1 MIRSCLVFPE
11 LGLVRVSNCPI
22 RAKEY
27 MKEARRRR
35 DKHSFNWQ
43 LSETVKNIRKY
54 KHKQHLFL
62 HAFKQ
67 VLNKFHVYDPFIGDM
82 ILPFIKD
89 VPVPRYYQMNLKNYA
104 YHLKIQIL
112 FSNLKN
118 LGYSDIQL
126 PHFTD
131 FEIEMSFIKSVK
143 YVSPE
148 LYEQMRYLYENLSK
162 MHITYKWKIIA
173 SYIKHYSPNAVETCD
188 FINLMYKYRKHELY
202 LGHCIRST
210 NLSMEENN
218 LLVAWWDRVK
228 HSNKNE

>member
-11 LGLVRVSNCPI
+11 LGLVRVSNCPM

-27 MKEARRRR
+27 MKQARRRR
-35 DKHSFNWQ
+35 DIHSFNWQ

-54 KHKQHLFL
+54 KHDKFLFL
-62 HAFKQ
+62 HTFKQ
-67 VLNKFHVYDPFIGDM
+67 VLNKFRVYDPFIGDM

-89 VPVPRYYQMNLKNYA
+89 VPVPRYYQINLKKPN

-112 FSNLKN
+112 FSNLKH
-118 LGYSDIQL
+118 LGYSEVQL

-148 LYEQMRYLYENLSK
+148 LYVQMRHLYDKLTN
-162 MHITYKWKIIA
+162 IPYKWNIIA
-173 SYIKHYSPNAVETCD
+173 SYIKHYSPNAIETCD
-188 FINLMYKYRKHELY
+188 FINLMYNYRKHELY
-202 LGHCIRST
+202 LGHCLRSL
-210 NLSMEENN
+210 NLSMEEHN
-218 LLVAWWDRVK
+218 LLIAWWERVK
-228 HSNKNE
+228 HSSINE

>member
-89 VPVPRYYQMNLKNYA
+89 TPVPRYYQMNLKNYE

-162 MHITYKWKIIA
+162 MHIYL
-173 SYIKHYSPNAVETCD
+173 S
-188 FINLMYKYRKHELY
+188 LRKP
-202 LGHCIRST
+202 
-210 NLSMEENN
+210 
-218 LLVAWWDRVK
+218 
-228 HSNKNE
+228 